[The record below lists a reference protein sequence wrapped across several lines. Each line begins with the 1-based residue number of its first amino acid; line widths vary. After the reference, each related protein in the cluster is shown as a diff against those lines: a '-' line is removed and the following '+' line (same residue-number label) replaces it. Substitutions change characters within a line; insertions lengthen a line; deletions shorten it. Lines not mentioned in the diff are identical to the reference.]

1 MMNPAKPPV
10 LITGGAGYIGSHA
23 VLALCDDGRR
33 VVVLDSLL
41 TGRRG
46 AVPDSVP
53 FYQGEIEDGDLV
65 GQIISE
71 HKCREVMHFAGSIVV
86 PESVALPLN
95 YYENNVVGSVKLL
108 RTCLNNEI
116 ERFLFSSTAA
126 VYAGGGDAA
135 GGTPLAEDAHLAP
148 ASPYGRSKLMTE
160 WMLRDIAAATNL
172 RVAVLRYF
180 NVAGADKDGRA
191 GQYAI
196 DATHLIKRASLA
208 ALGVLPHIDVFGD
221 DYPTPDGTCVRD
233 YIHVSDLARAH
244 LAALD
249 HLAENGESLT
259 LNCGYGRGFSVTEVL
274 DTTDKVAGNMLG
286 IEPITRRSAP
296 RRAGDPASLIA
307 NTSQIRSILGW
318 QPEFDDLNV
327 MVATALAW
335 EQKLLASQQ
344 T

>member
-1 MMNPAKPPV
+1 
-10 LITGGAGYIGSHA
+10 
-23 VLALCDDGRR
+23 
-33 VVVLDSLL
+33 
-41 TGRRG
+41 
-46 AVPDSVP
+46 
-53 FYQGEIEDGDLV
+53 
-65 GQIISE
+65 
-71 HKCREVMHFAGSIVV
+71 
-86 PESVALPLN
+86 
-95 YYENNVVGSVKLL
+95 
-108 RTCLNNEI
+108 
-116 ERFLFSSTAA
+116 
-126 VYAGGGDAA
+126 
-135 GGTPLAEDAHLAP
+135 
-148 ASPYGRSKLMTE
+148 MTE
-160 WMLRDIAAATNL
+160 WMLQDIAAASDL
-172 RVAVLRYF
+172 RIAVLRYF
-180 NVAGADKDGRA
+180 NVAGADRLGRS
-191 GQYAI
+191 GQYSKV
-196 DATHLIKRASLA
+196 ATHLIKRASQA
-208 ALGVLPHIDVFGD
+208 AWGVLPHIDVFGD